1 MISILFDIF
10 FIVWLVSGLA
20 DIVLVAIYAGTNREP
35 NYKLMHILL
44 IVYVSSGFLMLLSF
58 MLLKVAE

>member
-10 FIVWLVSGLA
+10 FIVWLVSGLIDA
-20 DIVLVAIYAGTNREP
+20 VLVTIYVRTNREP

-58 MLLKVAE
+58 MLLRVAE